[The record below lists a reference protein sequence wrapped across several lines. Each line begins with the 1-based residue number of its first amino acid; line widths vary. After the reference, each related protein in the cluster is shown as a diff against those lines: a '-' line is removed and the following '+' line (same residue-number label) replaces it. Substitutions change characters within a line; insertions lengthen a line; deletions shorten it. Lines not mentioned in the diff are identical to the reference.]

1 MSTSENNINPELSEN
16 DHEYETAYN
25 EFMERR
31 NTIWN
36 PIFEEAEK
44 FHQER
49 KERAAKRK
57 AEESNPQLK
66 AQKEKEAK
74 ETEREFDE
82 KERAYRT
89 AMEQFIPLG
98 DAYFAG
104 LESGRSRIQVH
115 HNTDNAVAIRA
126 SNSVSDTGARSDHAR
141 GQAPDT
147 TRQITAQGIPTE
159 SNVEVV
165 ESLEPIPIRRYSY
178 QDSQRGSVA
187 SASPPPF
194 IRTGAQIRVNRVPT
208 EQIPRSE
215 GLSEYG
221 LHPHAT
227 AWTRAPVWAQAIVA
241 IGMGAALGGLG
252 YGIFK
257 LIGKLVNRNGAA
269 SRLHA
274 RDWKKKQKR
283 RVRYVE

>member
-1 MSTSENNINPELSEN
+1 MSTSENINPELSEN

-36 PIFEEAEK
+36 PMFEEAEK

-98 DAYFAG
+98 DTYFAG

-115 HNTDNAVAIRA
+115 RNMDNGVATRA
-126 SNSVSDTGARSDHAR
+126 SNGVSNTGARSGHTR
-141 GQAPDT
+141 EQAPDT
-147 TRQITAQGIPTE
+147 TRQLTAQEIPTD
-159 SNVEVV
+159 SNAEAM

-187 SASPPPF
+187 SAPPS

-241 IGMGAALGGLG
+241 IGIGTALGGLG
-252 YGIFK
+252 FGIFK

-283 RVRYVE
+283 RVLYVE